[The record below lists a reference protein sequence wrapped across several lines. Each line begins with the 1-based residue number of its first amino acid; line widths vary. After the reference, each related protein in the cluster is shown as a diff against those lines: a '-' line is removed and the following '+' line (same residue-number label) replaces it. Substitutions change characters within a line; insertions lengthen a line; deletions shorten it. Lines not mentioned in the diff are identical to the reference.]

1 MKTVSLNIMKRMLL
15 AAFVG
20 MMAASASAQT
30 QEYTELHQGNRAYL
44 RGDWA
49 KAEQHYRKALEINP
63 KNTRAMF
70 DLGDAF
76 LAQENHEEAMK
87 YFEKVVKAEQNKTVK
102 ALAHHNVGY
111 IHQKKKEYD
120 AAIEAY
126 KDALRNNPHDEDTR
140 YNLALCQKLKQ
151 QQDQQQKQQ
160 EQKEK
165 ENEKNQ
171 DDKQDQQDRNKEKQQ
186 KEDQQQQPEQMPQE
200 NIDQLLELARQT
212 EQQTR
217 QKIQEAKQPR
227 RRQLGKNW

>member
-1 MKTVSLNIMKRMLL
+1 MKSLSLNITKCLFI
-15 AAFVG
+15 AAFLG
-20 MMAASASAQT
+20 TMGLSAFAQT
-30 QEYTELHQGNRAYL
+30 QEYTELHQGNRAYV
-44 RGDWA
+44 RGEWA

-76 LAQENHEEAMK
+76 LAQENNEEAMK
-87 YFEKVVKAEQNKTVK
+87 YFEKVTKTEKNKNVK

-126 KDALRNNPHDEDTR
+126 KEALRNNPHDEDTR
-140 YNLALCQKLKQ
+140 YNLALCQKLKKQ
-151 QQDQQQKQQ
+151 QDDQQQKQDKQ
-160 EQKEK
+160 DKEDQQD
-165 ENEKNQ
+165 Q
-171 DDKQDQQDRNKEKQQ
+171 DDKQDKNDKSDDKQQ
-186 KEDQQQQPEQMPQE
+186 KEDQQQQPDQMPQD
-200 NIDQLLELARQT
+200 NIDQLLDLARQT